1 MEENNIQLVELL
13 RELTQIQAQLT
24 AIISTKFER
33 QTMDM
38 LQSRVSQ
45 RQNNVLIEAKRY
57 GQDSMQTVALISDY
71 SNALEDVR
79 QEYSTEKNLWL
90 AQAEEFQNNEVRTTL
105 QIAKLQQDREK
116 GKEQNLT
123 RTTTQQPSKNNES
136 KEAVHPV
143 LKFNEVLQNVKNAS
157 LEDVSAQLDYYN
169 GKPVMIDGISH
180 HPFNEPLAAAKL
192 NARYFELTGKNHPV
206 FLEEAPKVIDHL
218 IKDEK
223 ILLQSGAYKPSYF
236 AEITKLKNTL
246 DRINE
251 KEEPTDHETK
261 ISEKKKK
268 LKAVREAS
276 KEAKDNIRDC
286 QKRCYDKID
295 DISEDKALV
304 QTDNKQ
310 NIFKKLFSK
319 IKDRIGGKEKFNRN
333 VIEPLKNKI
342 SNIKEVV
349 LPNVKNEIEQNVI
362 PKHKSLL
369 EKGME
374 KISELNLKEKTDKLM
389 DIARSGAKTIVEK
402 GNMLKNAAISTFSK
416 GISLAVEGVSK
427 VAEHVISER

>member
-1 MEENNIQLVELL
+1 M
-13 RELTQIQAQLT
+13 
-24 AIISTKFER
+24 
-33 QTMDM
+33 
-38 LQSRVSQ
+38 
-45 RQNNVLIEAKRY
+45 
-57 GQDSMQTVALISDY
+57 
-71 SNALEDVR
+71 
-79 QEYSTEKNLWL
+79 
-90 AQAEEFQNNEVRTTL
+90 
-105 QIAKLQQDREK
+105 
-116 GKEQNLT
+116 
-123 RTTTQQPSKNNES
+123 
-136 KEAVHPV
+136 
-143 LKFNEVLQNVKNAS
+143 
-157 LEDVSAQLDYYN
+157 
-169 GKPVMIDGISH
+169 
-180 HPFNEPLAAAKL
+180 
-192 NARYFELTGKNHPV
+192 
-206 FLEEAPKVIDHL
+206 
-218 IKDEK
+218 
-223 ILLQSGAYKPSYF
+223 
-236 AEITKLKNTL
+236 
-246 DRINE
+246 
-251 KEEPTDHETK
+251 
-261 ISEKKKK
+261 
-268 LKAVREAS
+268 
-276 KEAKDNIRDC
+276 
-286 QKRCYDKID
+286 
-295 DISEDKALV
+295 V